1 MTIIQELISKDN
13 TRQQAI
19 NIVQFM
25 IENIQEG
32 SDIETELSNY
42 DLDVSHKTEL
52 QQYLERT

>member
-19 NIVQFM
+19 DIVKFM

-32 SDIETELSNY
+32 SNIETELSNY
-42 DLDVSHKTEL
+42 DLDMSHKTEL